1 MNRLILAIAL
11 LSACGATESTPTAV
25 AVPVAAET
33 VTYACPMHPEVTSTD
48 PDADCSICGMDLTV
62 QEDHDHSGHEH

>member
-11 LSACGATESTPTAV
+11 LSACGGTESTPTEVPAV
-25 AVPVAAET
+25 VEQ

-48 PDADCSICGMDLTV
+48 PDVDCSICGMDLTV
-62 QEDHDHSGHEH
+62 QEQHDHSAHEH